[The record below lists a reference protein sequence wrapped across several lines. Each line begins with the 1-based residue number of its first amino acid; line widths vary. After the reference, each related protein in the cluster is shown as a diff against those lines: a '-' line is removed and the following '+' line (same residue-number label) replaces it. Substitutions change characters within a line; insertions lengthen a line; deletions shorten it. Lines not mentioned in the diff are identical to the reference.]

1 MPLPNIVIPHFTHR
15 TTSKTSKTSSEVSQ
29 GSKKSAEA
37 DYMRELTKIIKICQ
51 SNSTKLNELI
61 PIDSEDTQADTYIS
75 LIIKSVFTVD
85 KERTQLNGIWVQSV
99 LEIIF
104 DEKHLSSIIDSDV

>member
-61 PIDSEDTQADTYIS
+61 I
-75 LIIKSVFTVD
+75 
-85 KERTQLNGIWVQSV
+85 KERFKEKLDSDEHYVDFLQKSNERGLT
-99 LEIIF
+99 F
-104 DEKHLSSIIDSDV
+104 DEL